1 MKFTSEPSSRRL
13 FAFVGAMVI
22 GTLSVLIVVELVMYA
37 AWSFAHWL
45 HPVLL
50 PPEISPA
57 YASATW
63 VPDLYREQALRLAV
77 PYVYVPFLISGVT
90 PWHGK
95 YFNNDEHT
103 AGVWRR
109 TLDAEGGQCSQQPK
123 TSVWVFG
130 GSTVYG
136 TGVPD
141 WATLPSYLSSS
152 LKSVA
157 SACVAVT
164 NFGSESYVSTQ
175 EVLLLSEQLK
185 RGGKPDIVIFYDGFN
200 DAHGGMAASDPWV
213 AHYEYATIKARTEG
227 SVRGRFDFVHR
238 LYTVRIIDAARQ
250 LFQRRGESLN
260 AEELRAKAA
269 AVVDNYQANQ
279 DIARALG
286 QVYHFRFYGFWQPM
300 LFYGHKPL
308 VSFEQQITQLDA
320 TSKSRFDPRPVIAA
334 YQEAERRAP
343 KASFV
348 NLADIFD
355 SAPEGL
361 YIDEAHLGPHGNE
374 LAANAIAKYVEDHP
388 AGIEFHDSKAP

>member
-1 MKFTSEPSSRRL
+1 MKFTSESLQSTSDFRASETLYFPRRL
-13 FAFVGAMVI
+13 PMTGLGRLPTEASRP
-22 GTLSVLIVVELVMYA
+22 TA
-37 AWSFAHWL
+37 ARNR
-45 HPVLL
+45 
-50 PPEISPA
+50 PA
-57 YASATW
+57 CASATW

-77 PYVYVPFLISGVT
+77 PYVYVPFAHFGVT

-260 AEELRAKAA
+260 AVVRLGCEL
-269 AVVDNYQANQ
+269 
-279 DIARALG
+279 
-286 QVYHFRFYGFWQPM
+286 
-300 LFYGHKPL
+300 
-308 VSFEQQITQLDA
+308 
-320 TSKSRFDPRPVIAA
+320 FDFGRDWGCR
-334 YQEAERRAP
+334 Q
-343 KASFV
+343 
-348 NLADIFD
+348 
-355 SAPEGL
+355 
-361 YIDEAHLGPHGNE
+361 
-374 LAANAIAKYVEDHP
+374 
-388 AGIEFHDSKAP
+388 